1 MEASM
6 EIQLYKALIA
16 AGVSDQIALDLTD
29 ALEKDIREKIRE
41 TRTDLATKA
50 DLAET
55 KAEIIKWNIGTI
67 MAAVGLTIAIV
78 KLIG

>member
-1 MEASM
+1 M

-29 ALEKDIREKIRE
+29 ALERDIREKIRE
-41 TRTDLATKA
+41 TRTDLSTKA
-50 DLAET
+50 DFAEAKT
-55 KAEIIKWNIGTI
+55 EIIKWNVGTI

-78 KLIG
+78 KLVG

>member
-1 MEASM
+1 MPGKVKRGPANL
-6 EIQLYKALIA
+6 QNPCFGGR
-16 AGVSDQIALDLTD
+16 GV
-29 ALEKDIREKIRE
+29 IRGKIRE
-41 TRTDLATKA
+41 MRTDLATKA

-78 KLIG
+78 KLMG